1 MLQKRLKELLLY
13 NPDTGVFTRRLNT
26 RNRFKAGQIAG
37 SLTSKGYI
45 DLSLDRKTYSAHR
58 MAWLYIHGV
67 EPVDQI
73 DHINHNRSD
82 NRLANIREV
91 SASENSRNRSCY
103 SRSSKKGGPLM
114 GVRWDKD
121 RGRWL
126 AQIKIGGIAKHLG
139 RHKDLFSA
147 ICARKSAE
155 LKHGFHSNHGK
166 NITAQ
171 I

>member
-13 NPDTGVFTRRLNT
+13 NPDTGVFTRRISTN
-26 RNRFKAGQIAG
+26 RNNKAGEVVG
-37 SLTSKGYI
+37 HLRVDGYTI
-45 DLSLDRKTYSAHR
+45 LSVESRNYLAHR
-58 MAWLYIHGV
+58 LAWIYIHGV
-67 EPVDQI
+67 EPSDQI

-91 SASENSRNRSCY
+91 SRLENSRNRSCY
-103 SRSSKKGGPLM
+103 AYSSKKGGPIM
-114 GVRWDKD
+114 GVRWDKG
-121 RGRWL
+121 RGRWYSR
-126 AQIKIGGIAKHLG
+126 IKIGGITKHLG

-155 LKHGFHSNHGK
+155 IKHGFHPNHGK
-166 NITAQ
+166 TTTAQ